1 MLPFL
6 VGTFFYSRNW
16 IRPAVAAM
24 VVALA
29 ATLIWR
35 FALKVPGDFSPGLF
49 GFLVAV
55 ATLLLTYPL
64 TRHLP
69 LGPWLTPGRGTA
81 SEEIN

>member
-1 MLPFL
+1 
-6 VGTFFYSRNW
+6 
-16 IRPAVAAM
+16 M

-35 FALKVPGDFSPGLF
+35 FALEMPWDFSPGLF

-69 LGPWLTPGRGTA
+69 LGPWLTPGREA
-81 SEEIN
+81 AREEMN